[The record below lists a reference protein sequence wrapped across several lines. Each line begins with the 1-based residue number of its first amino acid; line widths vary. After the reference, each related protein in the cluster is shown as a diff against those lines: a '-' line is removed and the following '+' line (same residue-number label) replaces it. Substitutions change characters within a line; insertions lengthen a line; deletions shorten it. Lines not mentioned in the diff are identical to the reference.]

1 MAIWNGGVIMN
12 VKWHV
17 HRIHSLDSGAE
28 IAAVM
33 NGLEDRGWHLFQI
46 EGSLIYFQKIEN
58 AENKS

>member
-1 MAIWNGGVIMN
+1 MN